1 MKSEFSMT
9 SGSAIFLSPKCYLMD
24 NGIPTDPNGIKRA
37 LKGIN
42 EKTVLNKDDFLG
54 ALYENRPVVKP
65 QMRMKRD
72 KKTCKIRIV
81 EEEKKSLNSIY
92 YKMKLSADY
101 LSCTPH
107 DADL

>member
-1 MKSEFSMT
+1 MKSEFEMT

-24 NGIPTDPNGIKRA
+24 NGIPNDPQGVKRA

-42 EKTVLNKDDFLG
+42 EKTILDKADFLN
-54 ALYENRPVVKP
+54 ALYENQTVVKP

-72 KKTCKIRIV
+72 TKRCKIRIV
-81 EEEKKSLNSIY
+81 EERKKSLNSIY
-92 YKMKLSADY
+92 YKMKLSDDY

-107 DADL
+107 DVDL